1 MSIIIVGPKKAA
13 PEERGKEKVMVQ
25 KGLSKKSGFFY
36 SPAKIADGKPRFLRE
51 LCVFCCKNSIKRK
64 INGQKRRGPAPSK
77 RSTAMEKLVKRVFF
91 TSPYIAS
98 RSAFFDYLSSA
109 KYLMVRTIWLV

>member
-1 MSIIIVGPKKAA
+1 MVPA
-13 PEERGKEKVMVQ
+13 P
-25 KGLSKKSGFFY
+25 GLSKKSDFFD

-77 RSTAMEKLVKRVFF
+77 RSTAMEKLVKRVFLQ
-91 TSPYIAS
+91 PHYVVRVKIPC
-98 RSAFFDYLSSA
+98 FFRELLPNPLD
-109 KYLMVRTIWLV
+109 

>member
-1 MSIIIVGPKKAA
+1 MIVLEATCFFAWIIIGAVKK
-13 PEERGKEKVMVQ
+13 VN
-25 KGLSKKSGFFY
+25 FFY

-77 RSTAMEKLVKRVFF
+77 RSTAMEKLVKRVFLH
-91 TSPYIAS
+91 
-98 RSAFFDYLSSA
+98 RLLFFHKNCQQVVYARDQIGREIEWRI
-109 KYLMVRTIWLV
+109 VRLFNEA